1 MKVAVKD
8 ANVLIDL
15 VEGDLLGLWFRL
27 GIETHVPDLV
37 LEEIKN
43 PEQRRIVLAMVEAGN
58 LKVGTFD
65 ATQVLRIGFYKRV
78 YRVSLADAA
87 AILLAEQLQATLLSG
102 DKAVRRAGQ
111 ALNIEVKG
119 LLWVF
124 DELVHRGLLGVADAS
139 LRLDR
144 VVEAGARLPAEDV
157 QARLRKWRST

>member
-37 LEEIKN
+37 LEEIKS
-43 PEQRRIVLAMVEAGN
+43 PEQRRLVDAMVEAGN

-65 ATQVLRIGFYKRV
+65 PTQVPRIESFRRE

-87 AILLAEQLQATLLSG
+87 AIFLAEQLHAALLSG
-102 DKAVRRAGQ
+102 DKLVRKGGQ
-111 ALNIEVKG
+111 SLNLDVKG

-124 DELVHRGLLGVADAS
+124 DELVQRELLDAADAGQ
-139 LRLDR
+139 RLDR
-144 VVEAGARLPAEDV
+144 VVEAGARLPTDEV
-157 QARLRKWRST
+157 QARLRKWRAG